1 MAVNTDPGLQMIID
15 NVQTV
20 VASEGGNIEFV
31 ELRDGRL
38 TIKYLKGVN
47 EECPECVPDHE
58 LVTQMFE
65 TSIPTYA
72 PYITDLELL

>member
-20 VASEGGNIEFV
+20 VASDGGNIEFV

-38 TIKYLKGVN
+38 TIKY
-47 EECPECVPDHE
+47 
-58 LVTQMFE
+58 
-65 TSIPTYA
+65 IRA
-72 PYITDLELL
+72 PMP